1 MLVAPNWNLNCN
13 LHGHVMCMHRSFVNK
28 ISHFLFGFEYTSLF
42 NYVFHF
48 LESSPFLFVCAGEK
62 RGGGIA
68 PV

>member
-13 LHGHVMCMHRSFVNK
+13 LHGDVMCMHRSFVNK

-48 LESSPFLFVCAGEK
+48 LESSPFLFV
-62 RGGGIA
+62 
-68 PV
+68 